1 MTNWS
6 KWKARCHALGILT
19 TEPKLVKD
27 KEAGNLSEGAKT
39 YLKKVYAETKYNRKQ
54 EFTSKYTEKGTET
67 QKDCL
72 TLLCR
77 LDKRLYQENEE
88 RLSNDYITGILDFY
102 DGQDVRNAWYVIENK
117 SAWSLHTFLGYLGEK
132 LDRAW
137 WSQGQGYLDLSG
149 SKEGEVSICLVDAP
163 ESLIL
168 EEKRKLLWKM
178 ADEAATEYNPE
189 YLEACEELVRSMT
202 FPDIPMEHRRI
213 KHPIK
218 RDDAFIEKVYK
229 TVERSRLYLAEIEAM
244 HTGS

>member
-1 MTNWS
+1 MTDWS

-39 YLKKVYAETKYNRKQ
+39 YLKKVYAETKYNRKKD
-54 EFTSKYTEKGTET
+54 FTSKYTEKGTET

-72 TLLCR
+72 TLICR
-77 LDKRLYQENEE
+77 LDKTLYKENEE
-88 RLSNDYITGILDFY
+88 RLSNNYITGILDFY
-102 DGQDVRNAWYVIENK
+102 DGDTVETAKYVIENK
-117 SAWSLHTFLGYLGEK
+117 SAWDIHTFLGYLGEK

-149 SKEGEVSICLVDAP
+149 AKEGEISICLVDATD
-163 ESLIL
+163 SMIL

-178 ADEAATEYNPE
+178 ADKAATEYNPE
-189 YLEACEELVRSMT
+189 YLEACVELERSMT

-213 KHPIK
+213 KHPIQ
-218 RDDAFIEKVYK
+218 RDDTFIEKVYR
-229 TVERSRLYLAEIEAM
+229 TVEKCRIYLAELERLHI
-244 HTGS
+244 GS